1 MIKEINAILTI
12 ATRDFVKLLRDRT
25 RLVFSLI
32 FPFIF
37 VGVLGSS
44 LQSNVH
50 AGYNLLTFIFIGT
63 LAQTLFQ
70 STASGII
77 SLVEDRENDFS
88 QEIFISPISRYSIV
102 FGKILGETLVAFAQ
116 IVGVL
121 ALGLILQVP
130 LDWGQLVN
138 LLPFAFIVA
147 FFGGAFGVLV
157 MANLSGQR
165 AANQIFPLIMF
176 PQFFLAGVFNPI
188 KNLPPLLEFLSRISP
203 MTYAVDLFRSV
214 YYSGDIAY
222 KQTVLFGT
230 LNNLVVIFIMFL
242 LFFTVGTIIFVK
254 NERNK

>member
-12 ATRDFVKLLRDRT
+12 ATRDFIKLLRDRT
-25 RLVFSLI
+25 RLIFSLI

-37 VGVLGSS
+37 VGVLGTS
-44 LQSNVH
+44 LQSNVDT
-50 AGYNLLTFIFIGT
+50 GYNLLTFIFIGT

-88 QEIFISPISRYSIV
+88 QEIFISPISRYSII

-121 ALGLILQVP
+121 VLGVILQVP
-130 LDWGQLVN
+130 LDWGQLLN
-138 LLPFAFIVA
+138 LLPFAFVVA
-147 FFGGAFGVLV
+147 FFGGAFGILV
-157 MANLSGQR
+157 MANLGGQR
-165 AANQIFPLIMF
+165 AANQVFPLIMF

-188 KNLPPLLEFLSRISP
+188 KSLPPVLELLSRISP

-214 YYSGDIAY
+214 YYAGTPAY
-222 KQTVLFGT
+222 DQVVLFGT
-230 LNNLVVIFIMFL
+230 LVNIAVIGV
-242 LFFTVGTIIFVK
+242 LFFLFFSVGTILFVRG
-254 NERNK
+254 ERNR